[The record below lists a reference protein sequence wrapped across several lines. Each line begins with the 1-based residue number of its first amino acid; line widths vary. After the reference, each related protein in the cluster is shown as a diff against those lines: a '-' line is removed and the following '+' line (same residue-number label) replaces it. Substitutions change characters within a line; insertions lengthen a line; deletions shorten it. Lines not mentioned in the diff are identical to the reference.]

1 VAVLIL
7 IVQIAAVLAAVLSLF
22 MLIDDW
28 LALII
33 VSVLV
38 LVFSVLFENYYRNQL
53 VDVDDVEEGVET
65 DAG

>member
-1 VAVLIL
+1 MAVLIL

-38 LVFSVLFENYYRNQL
+38 LVFSVLFENYYRNKL

>member
-7 IVQIAAVLAAVLSLF
+7 VVQIAAVLCAVLSLF

-38 LVFSVLFENYYRNQL
+38 LVFSVLFENYYRNKL

>member
-38 LVFSVLFENYYRNQL
+38 LVFSVLFENYYRNKL

>member
-1 VAVLIL
+1 MAVLIL

-38 LVFSVLFENYYRNQL
+38 LVFSELFENYYRNKL

>member
-1 VAVLIL
+1 MAVLIL
-7 IVQIAAVLAAVLSLF
+7 VVQIAAVLCAVLSLF

-38 LVFSVLFENYYRNQL
+38 LVFSVLFENYYRNKL